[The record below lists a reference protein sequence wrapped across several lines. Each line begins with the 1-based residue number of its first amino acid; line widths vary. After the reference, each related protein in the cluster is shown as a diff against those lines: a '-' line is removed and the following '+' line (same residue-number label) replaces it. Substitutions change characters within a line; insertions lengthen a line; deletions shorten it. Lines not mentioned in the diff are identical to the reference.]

1 LSNLQDSLDI
11 VRNCF
16 IVNTIAIVSRAVF
29 DLFSKKRNLFKRQL
43 EQSLYCI
50 KILR

>member
-1 LSNLQDSLDI
+1 LSDLQDSLDI

-29 DLFSKKRNLFKRQL
+29 DLFFKKKGIYSKDSSNGHYIALKF
-43 EQSLYCI
+43 
-50 KILR
+50 